1 MYNYINYKEEITEI
15 TFAEPY
21 HKNNGVPIVLVG
33 TDAEILDIAVTLKS
47 LLNVANSNFFYD
59 VVIIYKE
66 LSYCHKNMLLHM
78 VYGKTNFNL
87 RFERIIAKTNNEH
100 IAFQP
105 IYSVEM
111 YYAMYLPYIMMNY
124 EKIIYIS
131 NGTLIGRDIA
141 EDITKLGKEH
151 AVIFAGSNTEMLV
164 LNNYMLKNDYDLKH
178 MAMVSNSGVKDIA
191 ELYEKLCGIKRKK
204 DESISS
210 IDDKRKKELLKN
222 TPFFE
227 LFLKNKNDN
236 KEVDKIVNKQGYF
249 LFPYEKV
256 FPGARIVLYGA
267 GRVGMD
273 FYNQLMFTNYCA
285 DVLWVDSNYEKYKE
299 KGEVHPCSE
308 ILKKNYDF
316 VVVAVN
322 AKKVYEEI
330 RSILLQ
336 MGVGES
342 KIIFMENRKICY

>member
-1 MYNYINYKEEITEI
+1 MYNYISYKEEITEV

-21 HKNNGVPIVLVG
+21 YNDNNVPIVLIG
-33 TDAEILDIAVTLKS
+33 TDVEILDIAVTLKS
-47 LLNVANSNFFYD
+47 LLNVTNSNFFYD
-59 VVIIYKE
+59 IVIIYKE

-78 VYGKTNFNL
+78 VYGRTNFNL
-87 RFERIIAKTNNEH
+87 RFERIIAKTNSEH

-105 IYSVEM
+105 IYSSEM

-141 EDITKLGKEH
+141 TDIAKLEKKP
-151 AVIFAGSNTEMLV
+151 AVILTDLNAEMLV
-164 LNNYMLKNDYDLKH
+164 LNNYMLKNEYDLNR
-178 MAMVSNSGVKDIA
+178 MAKISNAGVQDVA
-191 ELYEKLCGIKRKK
+191 ELYEKLCGIKRKM
-204 DESISS
+204 DENISS
-210 IDDKRKKELLKN
+210 IDDKLKEELLKN

-227 LFLKNKNDN
+227 LFLKIKNNNKAVN
-236 KEVDKIVNKQGYF
+236 KAVNKQGYF
-249 LFPYEKV
+249 LFPYEKI

-267 GRVGMD
+267 GRVGRD
-273 FYNQLMFTNYCA
+273 FYNQLLLTNYCT

-299 KGEVHPCSE
+299 KGEVYPCSE
-308 ILKKNYDF
+308 ILKRHYDF

-322 AKKVYEEI
+322 GKKMYEEI
-330 RSILLQ
+330 QSILIQ
-336 MGVGES
+336 MGVEEE